1 MGFGIYHFGEEHDD
15 DDDDDDYYDDDCDDE
30 DETKVWIIN
39 APGPDSET
47 SSITVLLIAA
57 TGTASVVGLGVIT
70 YLVVKGALATKAVV
84 SATTSSGA
92 GASSSA
98 P

>member
-15 DDDDDDYYDDDCDDE
+15 DDDDDDYYDDDDDDE

-47 SSITVLLIAA
+47 SSVTVLLIAA

-70 YLVVKGALATKAVV
+70 YLVVKGALASKAVV